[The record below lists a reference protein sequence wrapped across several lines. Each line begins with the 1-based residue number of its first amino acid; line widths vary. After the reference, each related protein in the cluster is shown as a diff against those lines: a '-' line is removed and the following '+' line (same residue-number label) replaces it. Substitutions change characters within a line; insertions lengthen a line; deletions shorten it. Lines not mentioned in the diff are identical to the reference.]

1 MSNLFETYY
10 DSFGHELYLGSPVAA
25 KTPKGFIYG
34 HVVNFKKDKNGATR
48 FEIVP
53 DIGYNKNVTLKK
65 SFKIKDINV
74 FLINVKKKK

>member
-1 MSNLFETYY
+1 MICAGLVAIMVSVLLFY
-10 DSFGHELYLGSPVAA
+10 SA
-25 KTPKGFIYG
+25 
-34 HVVNFKKDKNGATR
+34 KDKNGDTR

-74 FLINVKKKK
+74 FLINVKKKYEHKRNG

>member
-1 MSNLFETYY
+1 MSTLFETYY
-10 DSFGHELYLGSPVAA
+10 DSFGHELYSGSTVAA

-34 HVVNFKKDKNGATR
+34 HVVNFKKDKNGDSR

-65 SFKIKDINV
+65 SFKVKDINV
-74 FLINVKKKK
+74 FLIKVKKK